1 MDWLEHLKQ
10 TKNRLDHVSP
20 SFCLAKWLQ
29 VTLHL
34 QNGFNHS
41 CHHPTLHKISLDE
54 IAKDPSAIH
63 NTAYKKEQRRMMLT
77 GERPPECRFCWGVE
91 DSPGEHFSDR
101 IIKSADSWAGSR
113 FEEVADSNYLDNIN
127 PAYVEVNFGYE
138 CNFRCSYCMPHISSS
153 IWSQYEKHG
162 SYIER
167 ASIQEIIDTGLRPYK
182 MNEANPYIEAFWKWF
197 PDLSKDLRV
206 FRITGGEPLINSNTY
221 RVLDYI
227 DEHPLPELE
236 LCINSNLGISPDRY
250 ETFLKKIEK
259 LTAEKKLKNFMMYTS
274 ADTHGMQA
282 EYIRTGLNYG
292 KWLDNV
298 KTFLQR
304 IPGRLTVMVTFNALS
319 VPRFNDFLQ
328 DILELNRELTPTDSA
343 AHFEKRITVDIT
355 HLMHPQNMA
364 AWILNKAWREK
375 IAEIEYFIE
384 SNLHTHVGAH
394 GFTDYELHKI
404 KRIKSWVD
412 SFDLN
417 SDVTRHFRG
426 TFYVFTQQY
435 EKREG
440 RAFLDVFPE
449 MREFY
454 AECKIEG
461 KDKPELFPDTKFSPI

>member
-1 MDWLEHLKQ
+1 
-10 TKNRLDHVSP
+10 
-20 SFCLAKWLQ
+20 
-29 VTLHL
+29 
-34 QNGFNHS
+34 
-41 CHHPTLHKISLDE
+41 
-54 IAKDPSAIH
+54 
-63 NTAYKKEQRRMMLT
+63 
-77 GERPPECRFCWGVE
+77 
-91 DSPGEHFSDR
+91 
-101 IIKSADSWAGSR
+101 
-113 FEEVADSNYLDNIN
+113 
-127 PAYVEVNFGYE
+127 
-138 CNFRCSYCMPHISSS
+138 
-153 IWSQYEKHG
+153 
-162 SYIER
+162 
-167 ASIQEIIDTGLRPYK
+167 
-182 MNEANPYIEAFWKWF
+182 
-197 PDLSKDLRV
+197 
-206 FRITGGEPLINSNTY
+206 
-221 RVLDYI
+221 
-227 DEHPLPELE
+227 
-236 LCINSNLGISPDRY
+236 
-250 ETFLKKIEK
+250 
-259 LTAEKKLKNFMMYTS
+259 
-274 ADTHGMQA
+274 
-282 EYIRTGLNYG
+282 
-292 KWLDNV
+292 
-298 KTFLQR
+298 
-304 IPGRLTVMVTFNALS
+304 MVTFNALS

-461 KDKPELFPDTKFSPI
+461 KDKPELFPDKKFSPI